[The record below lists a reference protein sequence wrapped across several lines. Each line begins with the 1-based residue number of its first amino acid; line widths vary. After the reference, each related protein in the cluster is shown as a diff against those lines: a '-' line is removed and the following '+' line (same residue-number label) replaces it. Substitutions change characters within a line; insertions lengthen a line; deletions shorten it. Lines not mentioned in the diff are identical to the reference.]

1 MEKTKKCPY
10 CGEEILIE
18 AKKCKHCGEWL
29 EEEKIAINNSSVNN
43 TSVNEEG
50 EYEETVIPEV
60 EKPFIDKGFCGYYM
74 ERIWR
79 FHKFD
84 TNGCVSRSEYWK
96 FILCN
101 TLVSILFLACFKI
114 MALAVSIHD
123 AKTVYYIGLVILC
136 GYMLLYSIMSICMV
150 VRRLH
155 DINKSGWL
163 WLLSFVPLLNLYLIY
178 LLCKKGKTHDVDVP
192 FKGRDTL
199 QFVFIILMS
208 IGLTI
213 GSNWLSK
220 EFAVEK
226 TTAIN
231 QLEQDE
237 DENQNQDD
245 NGDDTK
251 ESETI
256 FDEENGLCGMFRFNG
271 FMEDAANEY
280 EVSLELN
287 FKESNKADGYIQYVD
302 GTKKH
307 PVKATYS
314 DGTIKVVEYD
324 EEGELSGNELSLNID
339 FDNGTCSGYYSTFN
353 GHGMSV
359 EMLIGQ

>member
-29 EEEKIAINNSSVNN
+29 EEEKIAINNSSVN
-43 TSVNEEG
+43 EED
-50 EYEETVIPEV
+50 ECDEIEIPEN
-60 EKPFIDKGFCGYYM
+60 EQPFVDKGFFGYYI

-96 FILCN
+96 FVLCA
-101 TLVSILFLACFKI
+101 TLINFFFMACLKMF
-114 MALAVSIHD
+114 MTATS
-123 AKTVYYIGLVILC
+123 VYLKPGHIIAFVIL
-136 GYMLLYSIMSICMV
+136 GAYMLLYSIISICML

-155 DINKSGWL
+155 DIDKSGWL
-163 WLLSFVPLLNLYLIY
+163 WLLSFVPILNLYLIY
-178 LLCKKGKTHDVDVP
+178 LLCKKGKTHDADVP
-192 FKGRDTL
+192 FKQRDTL
-199 QFVFIILMS
+199 QTVLVILFS
-208 IGLTI
+208 IALMVS
-213 GSNWLSK
+213 SNMLSK

-226 TTAIN
+226 TSTIN
-231 QLEQDE
+231 EWEQDMYE
-237 DENQNQDD
+237 DYDADGE
-245 NGDDTK
+245 DTNV
-251 ESETI
+251 SETI
-256 FDEENGLCGMFRFNG
+256 FDEESGLCGMFRFNG

-280 EVSLELN
+280 EVSMELCFEKN
-287 FKESNKADGYIQYVD
+287 NKAYGYIQYED
-302 GTKKH
+302 GTITS
-307 PVKATYS
+307 VTATYS

-339 FDNGTCSGYYSTFN
+339 FDYSTCSGYYSTFN

>member
-29 EEEKIAINNSSVNN
+29 EEEKIAINNSSVN
-43 TSVNEEG
+43 EED
-50 EYEETVIPEV
+50 ECDEIEIPEN
-60 EKPFIDKGFCGYYM
+60 EQPFVDKGFFGYYM

-114 MALAVSIHD
+114 MALALSIHHE
-123 AKTVYYIGLVILC
+123 KTGYIIGLVILC
-136 GYMLLYSIMSICMV
+136 GYMLLYSIMSICML

-155 DINKSGWL
+155 DIDKSGWL
-163 WLLSFVPLLNLYLIY
+163 WLLSFVPILNIYLIY
-178 LLCKKGKTHDVDVP
+178 LLCKKGKTHDADVP
-192 FKGRDTL
+192 FKQRDTL
-199 QFVFIILMS
+199 QTVLVILFS
-208 IGLTI
+208 IALMVS
-213 GSNWLSK
+213 SNMLSK

-226 TTAIN
+226 TSTIN
-231 QLEQDE
+231 ELEQDMYE
-237 DENQNQDD
+237 D
-245 NGDDTK
+245 NGDNGDNDADGEDTNV
-251 ESETI
+251 SETI
-256 FDEENGLCGMFRFNG
+256 FDEENGFCGTFKFNG

-287 FKESNKADGYIQYVD
+287 FEESNKADGYIQYGD

-339 FDNGTCSGYYSTFN
+339 FDNSTCSGYYSTFN